1 MTLQV
6 SPIFNKNI
14 KNLKSS
20 VQKVTD
26 IFATEKNIKWKPH
39 LNRIKLWRHNDVFRD
54 EKRVI
59 APNTLSK
66 KI

>member
-26 IFATEKNIKWKPH
+26 IFATEKKYKV
-39 LNRIKLWRHNDVFRD
+39 K
-54 EKRVI
+54 
-59 APNTLSK
+59 TSSK
-66 KI
+66 SDKIVTS